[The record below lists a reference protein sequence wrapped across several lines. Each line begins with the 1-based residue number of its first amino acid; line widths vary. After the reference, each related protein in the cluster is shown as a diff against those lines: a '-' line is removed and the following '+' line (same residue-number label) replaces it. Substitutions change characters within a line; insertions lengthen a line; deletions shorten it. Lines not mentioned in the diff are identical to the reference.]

1 MLFLGSPLVS
11 GLMDS
16 RGMLLLAVYF
26 TLLMAAFSLVGSHY
40 KAERELAEEKV
51 MEYETVVESGDSA
64 QEDSYSDTEAG
75 HSSQQRHSRA
85 WLAWCQR
92 RN

>member
-1 MLFLGSPLVS
+1 MFK
-11 GLMDS
+11 
-16 RGMLLLAVYF
+16 
-26 TLLMAAFSLVGSHY
+26 AFFYSKDQN

-64 QEDSYSDTEAG
+64 QEDSDTEAG
-75 HSSQQRHSRA
+75 HSSQQGHSRA

>member
-16 RGMLLLAVYF
+16 RGMLMLAVYF

-51 MEYETVVESGDSA
+51 MEYETVVESGDSG
-64 QEDSYSDTEAG
+64 QEDSDTEAG
-75 HSSQQRHSRA
+75 HSSQQGHSRA